1 MRQLL
6 KLISHRELIYLF
18 TVRRTKSRFKQSALG
33 MTWLFIHPIA
43 NVLVLTIVF
52 SYIAKTPSEGIPYPL
67 FSFGALLP
75 WVFFST
81 SITAGIPSL
90 TNNPN
95 LVTKIYFPR
104 EILPISTIISVS
116 YDTLISA
123 LIFIGL
129 MVYYKVNITLYA
141 LLVIP
146 IVIIEFIFS
155 LGIVLLLATIN
166 VWYRD
171 VAQASSILT
180 QFWMYLTPVIYP
192 LSLVPDKLM
201 PFYVLNPM
209 VGIVE
214 GFRSA
219 LLKGTMPD
227 MTLLGISAC
236 ISIIAFVVGYS
247 IFKSKEFDFADV
259 I

>member
-1 MRQLL
+1 MNKLTELL
-6 KLISHRELIYLF
+6 SYHELIYNFALRN
-18 TVRRTKSRFKQSALG
+18 VRSRFKQSALG
-33 MTWLFIHPIA
+33 MAWLFLHPVA
-43 NVLVLTIVF
+43 NVIILTIVF
-52 SYIAKTPSEGIPYPL
+52 SYIAKTPSEGLPYPL

-75 WVFFST
+75 WTFFSSSLT
-81 SITAGIPSL
+81 SGIPSL

-104 EILPISTIISVS
+104 EILPISAIIRVS
-116 YDTLISA
+116 YDTFISA

-129 MVYYKVNITLYA
+129 LIYYKVNITLYA
-141 LLVIP
+141 LYVIP
-146 IVIIEFIFS
+146 IIIIVFIFA
-155 LGIVLLLATIN
+155 LGVVFLLATIN

-171 VAQASSILT
+171 VAQASGLLV

-192 LSLVPDKLM
+192 LSLVPKKLM
-201 PFYVLNPM
+201 PFYIFNPM

-219 LLKGTMPD
+219 LLRGEKPD
-227 MTLLGISAC
+227 MKLIGISAF
-236 ISIIAFVVGYS
+236 IAVITFITGYVVL
-247 IFKSKEFDFADV
+247 KSKECDFADV